1 MLARSLRM
9 RSITLPKSTCTPWT
23 VTPYS
28 AAFLA
33 CRQHFAVQIPP
44 EVCFACMGVW
54 MSDRARGDVN
64 ATAGQVLAMQFA
76 AAYEKGKHMHVLA
89 FVAQSVSHIVH

>member
-1 MLARSLRM
+1 
-9 RSITLPKSTCTPWT
+9 
-23 VTPYS
+23 
-28 AAFLA
+28 
-33 CRQHFAVQIPP
+33 
-44 EVCFACMGVW
+44 MGVW